1 MAAVSIFKMQ
11 VSFDMSLSIDLE
23 GRVAL
28 VTGGGTGLGR
38 AGADALVAA
47 GATVIIAGRRQDVL
61 EKAAAEAGAHA
72 MTCDVSDAAAAHTL
86 VERIVA
92 EYGKLDIL
100 VNAAGLNIRG
110 DSFDYGVEDWDRVH
124 AINTRGLFFMSQA
137 AGRVMRDN
145 GYGKIVNIA
154 SMASE
159 IGMPAIVA
167 YGSSKGGVKQ
177 ITQGLAVEWA
187 KAGIRVNAI
196 APGWFRTELTEPL
209 FHNKEWL
216 AKVENRVPM
225 GRAGKP
231 EEVGGAIAFLASP
244 LSDYITGAVIK
255 VDGGALAA

>member
-1 MAAVSIFKMQ
+1 
-11 VSFDMSLSIDLE
+11 MSLSIDLK
-23 GRVAL
+23 GRIAL

-47 GATVIIAGRRQDVL
+47 GATVVITGRRQDVL
-61 EKAAAEAGAHA
+61 DKAAAEASAQA
-72 MTCDVSDAAAAHTL
+72 MTCDVSDAAAARTL

-92 EYGKLDIL
+92 EHGKLDIL

-110 DSFDYGVEDWDRVH
+110 DSFEYGVEDWDRVH

-137 AGRVMRDN
+137 AGRVMRTN

-196 APGWFRTELTEPL
+196 EPGWFRTELTEPL

-225 GRAGKP
+225 GRAGNP

>member
-1 MAAVSIFKMQ
+1 
-11 VSFDMSLSIDLE
+11 MSLSLDLA
-23 GRVAL
+23 GRIAL

-38 AGADALVAA
+38 AGTDALVAA
-47 GATVIIAGRRQDVL
+47 GATVIIAGRRKDVL
-61 EKAAAEAGAHA
+61 QKAAAEAGAEGIA
-72 MTCDVSDAAAAHTL
+72 CDVADPQAAREL
-86 VERIVA
+86 VEKIVSKH
-92 EYGKLDIL
+92 GKLDIL

-110 DSFDYGVEDWDRVH
+110 DSFEYGPEDWDKVH
-124 AINTRGLFFMSQA
+124 VINTRGLFFMSQA
-137 AGRVMRDN
+137 AGRAMRDK

-159 IGMPAIVA
+159 IGMPFIVA

-196 APGWFRTELTEPL
+196 EPGWFRTELTEPL
-209 FHNKEWL
+209 FQNREWV
-216 AKVENRVPM
+216 AKVQNRVPM

-231 EEVGGAIAFLASP
+231 EEVGGAIAFLSSP
-244 LSDYITGAVIK
+244 LSDYITGAVLK

>member
-1 MAAVSIFKMQ
+1 
-11 VSFDMSLSIDLE
+11 MSLSIDLK
-23 GRVAL
+23 GRIAL

-38 AGADALVAA
+38 AGTDALVAA
-47 GATVIIAGRRQDVL
+47 GATVVIAGRRRDVL
-61 EKAAAEAGAHA
+61 ERAAAEAGAQA
-72 MTCDVSDAAAAHTL
+72 MTCDVSDPAETRAL
-86 VERIVA
+86 VDRIVDTH
-92 EYGKLDIL
+92 GRLDIL

-110 DSFDYGVEDWDRVH
+110 DSFDYGPDDWDTVH

-137 AGRVMRDN
+137 AGRVMREN

-159 IGMPAIVA
+159 IGIPFIVA

-187 KAGIRVNAI
+187 KSGIRVNAI
-196 APGWFRTELTEPL
+196 EPGWFRTELTEPL
-209 FHNKEWL
+209 FHNPQWV

-225 GRAGKP
+225 GRAGLP

-244 LSDYITGAVIK
+244 LSDYITGTVIK

>member
-1 MAAVSIFKMQ
+1 
-11 VSFDMSLSIDLE
+11 MSLSIDLN
-23 GRVAL
+23 GKIAL

-61 EKAAAEAGAHA
+61 EKAAAEAGAQA
-72 MTCDVSDAAAAHTL
+72 MMCDVTDPQAVSAL
-86 VERIVA
+86 VDRIVA
-92 EYGKLDIL
+92 EHGKLDIL

-110 DSFDYGVEDWDRVH
+110 DSFDYEPQDWDRVH
-124 AINTRGLFFMSQA
+124 SINTRGLFFMSQA

-159 IGMPAIVA
+159 IGMPFIVA

-177 ITQGLAVEWA
+177 ITKGLAVEWG
-187 KAGIRVNAI
+187 KTGIRVNAI
-196 APGWFRTELTEPL
+196 EPGWFRTELTEPL
-209 FHNKEWL
+209 FQNKEWV

>member
-1 MAAVSIFKMQ
+1 
-11 VSFDMSLSIDLE
+11 MSLSIDLK
-23 GRVAL
+23 GRIAL

-38 AGADALVAA
+38 AGTDALVAA
-47 GATVIIAGRRQDVL
+47 GATVVITGRRYDVL
-61 EKAAAEAGAHA
+61 EQAAQEAGAQA
-72 MTCDVSDAAAAHTL
+72 MVCDVSDPDAAKAL

-92 EYGKLDIL
+92 EHGRLDIL

-110 DSFDYGVEDWDRVH
+110 DSFEYGPEDWDRVH

-159 IGMPAIVA
+159 IGMPFIVA

-177 ITQGLAVEWA
+177 ITQGLAVEWG
-187 KAGIRVNAI
+187 KTGIRVNAI
-196 APGWFRTELTEPL
+196 EPGWFRTELTEPL
-209 FHNKEWL
+209 FHNKEWV

-231 EEVGGAIAFLASP
+231 EEVCGAIAFLASP

>member
-1 MAAVSIFKMQ
+1 
-11 VSFDMSLSIDLE
+11 MSLSIDLK
-23 GRVAL
+23 GRIAL

-38 AGADALVAA
+38 AGTDALVAA
-47 GATVIIAGRRQDVL
+47 GATVVIAGRRQDVL
-61 EKAAAEAGAHA
+61 EKAAAEAGAQA
-72 MTCDVSDAAAAHTL
+72 MTCDVSDPASAKAL
-86 VERIVA
+86 VERIVG
-92 EYGKLDIL
+92 EHGRLDIL

-110 DSFDYGVEDWDRVH
+110 DSFDYGTEDWDTVH

-137 AGRVMRDN
+137 AGRIMREN

-159 IGMPAIVA
+159 IGMPFIVA

-177 ITQGLAVEWA
+177 ITKGLAVEWA

-196 APGWFRTELTEPL
+196 EPGWFRTELTEPL
-209 FHNKEWL
+209 FNNKEWV

>member
-1 MAAVSIFKMQ
+1 
-11 VSFDMSLSIDLE
+11 MSLSIDLK
-23 GRVAL
+23 GRIAL

-38 AGADALVAA
+38 AGTDALVAA

-61 EKAAAEAGAHA
+61 EKAAAAAGAEA
-72 MTCDVSDAAAAHTL
+72 MTCDVSDPESAKAM

-92 EYGKLDIL
+92 RHGKLDIL

-110 DSFDYGVEDWDRVH
+110 DSFDYGVEDWDKVH
-124 AINTRGLFFMSQA
+124 GINTRGLFFMSQA

-159 IGMPAIVA
+159 IGMPFIVA

-196 APGWFRTELTEPL
+196 APGWFRTELTEQL
-209 FHNKEWL
+209 FQNKEWV

-231 EEVGGAIAFLASP
+231 EEVGGVVAFLASP